1 MSRLFLPLLLLVF
14 LLPSTSFAET
24 VNWNKLVQREG
35 VFYKKFNDIP
45 FTGMVKGMHQG
56 SLKEGKW
63 DGPYKEFYR
72 QAGELNVVSKGTY
85 KDGEKE
91 GIWVDFWSNGQL
103 FEKGTYKNGK
113 KEGRF
118 VFFDQSGRKDP
129 RSGTYRNGKKVS
141 D

>member
-63 DGPYKEFYR
+63 DGPYKE
-72 QAGELNVVSKGTY
+72 
-85 KDGEKE
+85 
-91 GIWVDFWSNGQL
+91 
-103 FEKGTYKNGK
+103 
-113 KEGRF
+113 
-118 VFFDQSGRKDP
+118 
-129 RSGTYRNGKKVS
+129 
-141 D
+141 